1 MPSPDAGLRPLRV
14 GLNLLFLGP
23 RAGGVGRYAR
33 ELTGALLTAEPAT
46 ELTVFVGRDCPDDL
60 RAESWAPQVRWVTL
74 AGPAH
79 GRWGVLREHAALPA
93 LAGLHGLDVV
103 HSPANVGPVIGPGTA
118 KVVTLHDLIWF
129 HRPEEW
135 DPDPQA
141 ARAIRRQ
148 VAFSVRHADR
158 VFATS
163 QAAAQDIT
171 QSLGVAP
178 ARLALTPMGVR
189 RPALAATPEPEL
201 RERLNLGRARVL
213 LCVAQKRPYKN
224 QDALVRALVALAPE
238 IVLVA
243 PGASTDYEG
252 GLHRLADELGVSDRL
267 RLPAWLSEADLG
279 GLYALSEVFAL
290 PSRIEGFG
298 LPVLE
303 AMAHGLPVACADIP
317 ALREVSG
324 DAALQFDPDDQAA
337 IDACLTRLFADADLR
352 HVLIRRG
359 ARQVDRFSWTKT
371 GAASL
376 GGYREAIAARVARRR
391 QWRPGTGS

>member
-1 MPSPDAGLRPLRV
+1 M
-14 GLNLLFLGP
+14 
-23 RAGGVGRYAR
+23 
-33 ELTGALLTAEPAT
+33 
-46 ELTVFVGRDCPDDL
+46 
-60 RAESWAPQVRWVTL
+60 RWVTL

-93 LAGLHGLDVV
+93 LAGLRGLDVV

-178 ARLALTPMGVR
+178 ARLALTPPRFDSRHSGRRHDGVR
-189 RPALAATPEPEL
+189 AA
-201 RERLNLGRARVL
+201 RDGLNLGHTGVL

-352 HVLIRRG
+352 HALIRRG